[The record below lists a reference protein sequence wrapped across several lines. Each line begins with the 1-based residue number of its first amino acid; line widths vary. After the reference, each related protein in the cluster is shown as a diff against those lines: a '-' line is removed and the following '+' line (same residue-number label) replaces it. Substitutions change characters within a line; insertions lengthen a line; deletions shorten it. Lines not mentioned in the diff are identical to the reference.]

1 MAKELIVGIDLG
13 TTNSVISYL
22 QADGKVKVIPN
33 PEGTNT
39 TPSVVAFKAS
49 GEEIVGNAAKRQMIT
64 NPDTVRS
71 AKRKIGQDYKFHISC
86 LNKDFT
92 PQEISAKVLAY
103 MKSYAEKNIGQEV
116 KKAVITVPAYFNDA
130 QRQATKDAGTIA
142 GLDVVRIINEPT
154 ASCLAFGLDTNKSGK
169 VLVFDLG
176 GGTLDVSILD
186 IGDGTFQVLST
197 NGDTNLGG
205 DDWDNAV
212 ADWIH
217 AQIQIETGVDLTD
230 KMAQQR
236 FLDAAEKA
244 KIELSSSLE
253 TTISL
258 PFIGMGKNG
267 PISYEGKLTR
277 AKFQDLTKGLLERC
291 KVPMEKALHDA
302 GLTYNDLEDVL
313 MIGGSTRMPAVQ
325 EMVSKVSGKKIN
337 MSVNPDEA
345 VSMGAAIQGGIIAGD
360 VKDVV
365 LLDVTPLTLG
375 IETLGGVLTPLIPR
389 NTTIPT
395 TKSQIFSTAAD
406 NQPAVD
412 IMVYQGERPMAHDNK
427 LLGHFQL
434 TGIKPARRGEPRIE
448 VTFSIDVNGIVKVS
462 AKDLDT
468 QKVQDITISGS
479 NGLSKEDIDRMVRE
493 AEENKAADEKRKGDI
508 EVKNKAQTYV
518 DQINQTLVEKGA
530 QLSEDQKK
538 ELTKIRDDAQA
549 AIQNDNIDKL
559 REIVGKLEDAAN
571 AANAYQQQSGA
582 GNASAESGNS
592 NSTNNNDQDV
602 VDADF
607 TDKKA

>member
-1 MAKELIVGIDLG
+1 MAKEIIVGIDLG
-13 TTNSVISYL
+13 TTNSVISYV
-22 QADGKVKVIPN
+22 QDDGKVKVIPN

-39 TPSVVAFKAS
+39 TPSVVAFKGS

-71 AKRKIGQDYKFHISC
+71 AKRKMGTSDKFHIGC

-103 MKSYAEKNIGQEV
+103 MKSYAEKSIGREV

-154 ASCLAFGLDTNKSGK
+154 ASCLAYGLESDKSEK

-176 GGTLDVSILD
+176 GGTFDVSILD
-186 IGDGTFQVLST
+186 IGDGTFEVLST
-197 NGDTNLGG
+197 SGDTLLGG
-205 DDWDNAV
+205 DDWDKAV

-217 AQIQIETGVDLTD
+217 AQIQIESGVDLTD

-253 TTISL
+253 ATISL

-277 AKFQDLTKGLLERC
+277 AKFQDLTRNLLERC
-291 KVPMEKALHDA
+291 KLPMEKALKDA
-302 GLTYNDLEDVL
+302 GLTYNDLGSVL
-313 MIGGSTRMPAVQ
+313 LIGGSTRMPAVQ
-325 EMVSKVSGKKIN
+325 EMVEKTTGHKPN

-345 VSMGAAIQGGIIAGD
+345 VSIGAAIQGGVIAGD

-395 TKSQIFSTAAD
+395 TKSQIFSTAED

-412 IMVYQGERPMAHDNK
+412 IVIYQGERPMAHDNK

-434 TGIKPARRGEPRIE
+434 TGIKPARRGQPRIE

-468 QKVQDITISGS
+468 NQASDITISGS
-479 NGLSKEDIDRMVRE
+479 NGLSKEDIDRMMRE
-493 AEENKAADEKRKGDI
+493 AEENKAADEKRKSDI
-508 EVKNKAQTYV
+508 EVKNKAQGYL
-518 DQINQTLVEKGA
+518 DEINRTLQENGDKMSA
-530 QLSEDQKK
+530 EQKDS
-538 ELTKIRDDAQA
+538 LTKMRDEAQG
-549 AIQNDNIDKL
+549 AIESNNIDKL
-559 REIVGKLEDAAN
+559 REIVGKLEDAAAQAY
-571 AANAYQQQSGA
+571 AASSSSSGA
-582 GNASAESGNS
+582 SNASEEGKEGP
-592 NSTNNNDQDV
+592 DDV